1 VPFTPSRPVALA
13 AALAA
18 LLPWKV
24 LAADQ
29 APPPGP
35 APVEKPR
42 FEMESF
48 QLVLLMRP
56 ADRKTIPDAEAEEIQ
71 KQHIAHLEKM
81 AQSGKMVIA
90 GPFGAQRDP
99 SFRGACLYRVATPE
113 EARALAEADPAVKAG
128 RLRVEVITWYVGKG
142 YMTFPR
148 APVPAGAPR

>member
-1 VPFTPSRPVALA
+1 MPATPARLA
-13 AALAA
+13 VLAA
-18 LLPWKV
+18 LVGLAPWPV
-24 LAADQ
+24 RAADQ
-29 APPPGP
+29 ASPPGP
-35 APVEKPR
+35 AQAEKPR

-56 ADRKTIPDAEAEEIQ
+56 AGWKPIPEAEAEEIQ
-71 KQHIAHLEKM
+71 RQHIAHLEKM
-81 AQSGKMVIA
+81 GQSGLMVIA

-142 YMTFPR
+142 YMTFPK
-148 APVPAGAPR
+148 APAPAGSPH